1 MSSAL
6 ALVKEVEATLRDAPI
21 EKRTDILRRVTDLF
35 VVSAPTADQSQVAV
49 FDGVMAQLITYVE
62 QKAVAELSRRI
73 ATFANAPP
81 MTARQMARDDNL
93 EISGPIL
100 AKSPVLT
107 DHDLIEIAA
116 SKSQAHLAQI
126 ALRPHL
132 TEKVTDA
139 LVDFGDN
146 TVASRL
152 AANAGARFSQ
162 LGMAKL
168 VMRAEGDEQLTV
180 SIAGRNDIPLR
191 IYQQLLAQ
199 ATVVVRNKLL
209 AQARPEQRAAV
220 EEIMTRIAGEMAPER
235 PSAEARAQ
243 ATRDMAGLSQQTDLL
258 KAKLFKFANER
269 RIAETLAGL
278 ATLSG
283 ARFDVVEH
291 LFYSRNGLGVVMLC
305 KAVGFDWISTEAIIS
320 ASPMMRDFDQPQ
332 LDELHELYD
341 ALSTSSAQRLL
352 RFWEGRQ
359 AVISAVARAKN
370 ASPKVGAG

>member
-1 MSSAL
+1 MSSAV

-21 EKRTDILRRVTDLF
+21 EKRTEILRRVTDLF
-35 VVSAPTADQSQVAV
+35 LVSAPTADESQVAV
-49 FDGVMAQLITYVE
+49 FDGVMGQLVTYVE

-73 ATFANAPP
+73 AAFANAPP
-81 MTARQMARDDNL
+81 MTTRQMARHDNL

-100 AKSPVLT
+100 SKSPVLS
-107 DHDLIEIAA
+107 DHDLIEIAT

-126 ALRPHL
+126 ALRPQL

-139 LVDFGDN
+139 LVDFADN

-152 AANAGARFSQ
+152 AANAGARFSK

-168 VMRAEGDEQLTV
+168 VMRAEGDDELTV

-199 ATVVVRNKLL
+199 ATVLVRKKLL
-209 AQARPEQRAAV
+209 AQAKPEQRAAV

-235 PSAEARAQ
+235 PSVEAKARAS
-243 ATRDMAGLSQQTDLL
+243 RDMSDLSQQTDFL

-278 ATLSG
+278 STLSG
-283 ARFDVVEH
+283 SPFEVVEH

-305 KAVGFDWISTEAIIS
+305 KVVGLDWVSTEAIVS
-320 ASPMMRDFDQPQ
+320 ASPMMQELDQPQ
-332 LDELHELYD
+332 LDELHEQYD
-341 ALSTSSAQRLL
+341 ALSTSSAQRML
-352 RFWEGRQ
+352 RFWEGRH
-359 AVISAVARAKN
+359 AVISAVARAKS
-370 ASPKVGAG
+370 AKAAAG

>member
-35 VVSAPTADQSQVAV
+35 VVSAPTADESQVAV

-126 ALRPHL
+126 ALRPQL

-152 AANAGARFSQ
+152 AANAGARFSE

-235 PSAEARAQ
+235 PSSEARAQ
-243 ATRDMAGLSQQTDLL
+243 ATRDMAGLSQQTDVL
-258 KAKLFKFANER
+258 KARLFKFANER

-320 ASPMMRDFDQPQ
+320 AAPMMRDFDQPQ

-341 ALSTSSAQRLL
+341 ALSINSAQRML
-352 RFWEGRQ
+352 RFWEGRH
-359 AVISAVARAKN
+359 AIISAVARAKS
-370 ASPKVGAG
+370 ASAKAGAG

>member
-1 MSSAL
+1 MSSAV

-21 EKRTDILRRVTDLF
+21 EKRTEILRRVTDLF
-35 VVSAPTADQSQVAV
+35 LVSAPTADESQVAV
-49 FDGVMAQLITYVE
+49 FDGVMGQLVTYVE

-73 ATFANAPP
+73 AAFANAPP
-81 MTARQMARDDNL
+81 MTTRQMARHDNL

-100 AKSPVLT
+100 SKSPVLS
-107 DHDLIEIAA
+107 DHDLIEIAT

-126 ALRPHL
+126 ALRPQL

-139 LVDFGDN
+139 LVDFADN

-152 AANAGARFSQ
+152 AANAGARFSK

-168 VMRAEGDEQLTV
+168 VMRAEGDDELTV

-199 ATVVVRNKLL
+199 ATVLVRKKLL
-209 AQARPEQRAAV
+209 AQAKPEQRAAV

-235 PSAEARAQ
+235 PSVEAKARAS
-243 ATRDMAGLSQQTDLL
+243 RDMSDLSQQTDFL

-278 ATLSG
+278 STLSG
-283 ARFDVVEH
+283 SPFEVVEH

-305 KAVGFDWISTEAIIS
+305 KVVGLDWVSTEAIVS
-320 ASPMMRDFDQPQ
+320 ASPMMQELDQPQ
-332 LDELHELYD
+332 LDELHEQYD
-341 ALSTSSAQRLL
+341 ALSTSSAQRML
-352 RFWEGRQ
+352 RFWEGRH
-359 AVISAVARAKN
+359 AVISAVARAKS
-370 ASPKVGAG
+370 AKAKAHAG

>member
-1 MSSAL
+1 MSSAV

-21 EKRTDILRRVTDLF
+21 EKRTEILRRVTDLF
-35 VVSAPTADQSQVAV
+35 VVAASTADEPQVAV
-49 FDGVMAQLITYVE
+49 FDGVMGQLVAYVE

-73 ATFANAPP
+73 ASFANAPP
-81 MTARQMARDDNL
+81 MTARQMARHDNL

-126 ALRPHL
+126 ALRPQL

-152 AANAGARFSQ
+152 AANAGARFSK
-162 LGMAKL
+162 LGLAKL

-199 ATVVVRNKLL
+199 ATVLVRNKLL
-209 AQARPEQRAAV
+209 AQAKPDQRAAV
-220 EEIMTRIAGEMAPER
+220 EEIMTKIADEMVPERAAPE
-235 PSAEARAQ
+235 AKARAS
-243 ATRDMAGLSQQTDLL
+243 RDMADLSQQTDVL

-269 RIAETLAGL
+269 RIVETLAGL
-278 ATLSG
+278 STLSG
-283 ARFDVVEH
+283 SPFDVVEH

-320 ASPMMRDFDQPQ
+320 AAPMMRDFDQPQ
-332 LDELHELYD
+332 LDELHEQFD

-359 AVISAVARAKN
+359 AVISAVARAKS
-370 ASPKVGAG
+370 AKAGAG